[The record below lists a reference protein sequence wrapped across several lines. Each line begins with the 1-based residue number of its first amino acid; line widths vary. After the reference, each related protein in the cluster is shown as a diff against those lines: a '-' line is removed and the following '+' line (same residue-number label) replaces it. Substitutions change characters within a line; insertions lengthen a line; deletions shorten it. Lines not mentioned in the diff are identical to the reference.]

1 MYGDDRLTFGGGE
14 SWRNYLAIALM
25 CLVILILLGLL
36 LEVRLVDLL
45 GIFQKM
51 PGAYNESGRIELA
64 VTISDI
70 Q

>member
-1 MYGDDRLTFGGGE
+1 MF
-14 SWRNYLAIALM
+14 M
-25 CLVILILLGLL
+25 CLVFPILLALL
-36 LEVRLVDLL
+36 LQVRLVDLL